1 MKPPKLGVDI
11 KVGEIKDAIFQ
22 VVSEGLAQFISHY
35 EGIISATTLSR
46 RGADSIAADARQTIA
61 DKWTV
66 IRKLICLP
74 MEQLEEK
81 MISTACE
88 NLYADAFQ
96 YPGKRRG
103 KALQPADIEML
114 KREEFF
120 DRWNTEPGSSTF
132 LLTGHN
138 FDQFGKGV
146 GLCWL
151 SSATIAIRQNVA
163 EEGKILFY
171 SACRD
176 ETSKRTTTREPFSN
190 ILSSFVCQVLL
201 WDEKFFETSFTYVEQ
216 ELKDPAWTSPS
227 VGERHLIQCDL
238 LIWLLNSWMGSTRI
252 YMIIDRLDKFDGEPD
267 DNPYDLIH
275 EILYI
280 VSKTTSDV
288 KVVITADS
296 LVWRDTDKEIN
307 SQWKNWRGD
316 PDLTWGKISSIY
328 SRTRWHQPEIGRA

>member
-35 EGIISATTLSR
+35 EGILSTTTLSR
-46 RGADSIAADARQTIA
+46 RGADSFAADARQGIA

-66 IRKLICLP
+66 IGKLICLP
-74 MEQLEEK
+74 IEQLEEK
-81 MISTACE
+81 MISTACK

-96 YPGKRRG
+96 YPGKRRR

-120 DRWNTEPGSSTF
+120 DQWNKEPGSSTL

-138 FDQFGKGV
+138 FDQFGKDA

-151 SSATIAIRQNVA
+151 SSATINIRQDVA
-163 EEGKILFY
+163 EEGQILFY

-176 ETSKRTTTREPFSN
+176 ETSKRIITREPFSN
-190 ILSSFVCQVLL
+190 IMSSFVYQVLQ
-201 WDEKFFETSFTYVEQ
+201 WDEMFFEKSFTYVEQ
-216 ELKDPAWTSPS
+216 ELKDQAWTSPS
-227 VGERHLIQCDL
+227 VEKRHRIQGDL
-238 LIWLLNSWMGSTRI
+238 LIWLLNSWTESTRI
-252 YMIIDRLDKFDGEPD
+252 YMIIDRLDKFHGEPD
-267 DNPYDLIH
+267 DNPYDLIY
-275 EILYI
+275 EILRI
-280 VSKTTSDV
+280 VSKMTCKV

-296 LVWRDTDKEIN
+296 LVWGDSDKEIN

-316 PDLTWGKISSIY
+316 PELTWAKIASIY
-328 SRTRWHQPEIGRA
+328 SRARWHQPEIGRA